1 MKKFKP
7 SSTVYHDMDFY
18 EDTHWWYR
26 SLRDLLLQKIL
37 EINPK
42 TILDAGCGTGKNIE
56 FLTQKGFNVS
66 GFDISDVAI
75 KYCISKNLTK
85 IKNGDITKFP
95 DYKNKFDL
103 IYSMDVLG
111 NLDKSDLN
119 LFLLEA
125 NSNLTN
131 EGFLIINTSALP
143 WLYSLHDKAW
153 DIKTRYYLE
162 DVTSEME
169 KNNFKII
176 FSSYRVSLLFGFV
189 LISRILDKISSYFNN
204 FNEVRGDLHKTNFL
218 FDKLFYNIMRLENLL
233 LKKIKF
239 PIGSSIFIVAK
250 KLNKS

>member
-7 SSTVYHDMDFY
+7 SSTVYRDMGFY
-18 EDTHWWYR
+18 ENTHWWYR

-66 GFDISDVAI
+66 GFDISDEAI
-75 KYCISKNLTK
+75 KYCISKNLNQ

-111 NLDKSDLN
+111 NLDKSELP
-119 LFLLEA
+119 LFVCEA
-125 NSNLTN
+125 RENLTTN
-131 EGFLIINTSALP
+131 GHLIVNTSALP

-162 DVTSEME
+162 DITSELE
-169 KNNFKII
+169 KNNFKIV
-176 FSSYRVSLLFGFV
+176 FSTYRVSLLFGLV
-189 LISRILDKISSYFNN
+189 LVSRIFDKISYRFKDL
-204 FNEVRGDLHKTNFL
+204 NETRGDLHRTNSL
-218 FDKLFYNIMRLENLL
+218 IDIIFYSVMRLENYL
-233 LKKIKF
+233 LKRTRF
-239 PIGSSIFIVAK
+239 PIGSSIFVVAK
-250 KLNKS
+250 KVE